1 MVPRAST
8 NTGEQIQ
15 MIVSTILGLV
25 MNIVMVDNA
34 TGQNLTRAILLHKK
48 VLEINIEDKDLKEDK
63 KQLAKNSIT
72 GEQNNDNGNP

>member
-8 NTGEQIQ
+8 DTGEQIQ

-25 MNIVMVDNA
+25 MNIVMVDSA

-48 VLEINIEDKDLKEDK
+48 VLNISTQKQDLKEEK
-63 KQLAKNSIT
+63 KQLAKDIII
-72 GEQNNDNGNP
+72 GVKNDN

>member
-1 MVPRAST
+1 
-8 NTGEQIQ
+8 

-48 VLEINIEDKDLKEDK
+48 VLEIHNYEISEYNPDK
-63 KQLAKNSIT
+63 KEPTRFADALDQHQIMKKGIVR
-72 GEQNNDNGNP
+72 